1 MGVTKNNILENEIT
15 DNKVFVPVWEKYTLT
30 INEASEYF
38 NLGEKKIRYLADNY
52 NDYGFVLQNGS
63 RILIKRKKFE
73 DFIDET
79 NSI

>member
-1 MGVTKNNILENEIT
+1 MKNIMGEAENK
-15 DNKVFVPVWEKYTLT
+15 DSVPVWEKYILT
-30 INEASEYF
+30 VSEASEYF

-79 NSI
+79 NAI